1 MVMELPSRRHYQD
14 TEERR
19 GEKGG
24 KREQAVEVGEAEL
37 VRSRLGEEGRARRPN
52 RLSEAEA

>member
-1 MVMELPSRRHYQD
+1 MVTELPSRTHYQD

-19 GEKGG
+19 GEEGE

-37 VRSRLGEEGRARRPN
+37 VLSRLEEEGRARRLN
-52 RLSEAEA
+52 SLSEAEA

>member
-1 MVMELPSRRHYQD
+1 MVMELPSRKHCQD

-19 GEKGG
+19 GEGG

-37 VRSRLGEEGRARRPN
+37 VLSRLEEEGRARRLN
-52 RLSEAEA
+52 SLLEAEV

>member
-1 MVMELPSRRHYQD
+1 MVMELPSRTHYQD

-24 KREQAVEVGEAEL
+24 KREAEEVGEAEL
-37 VRSRLGEEGRARRPN
+37 VRSRLEEEGRARRLN
-52 RLSEAEA
+52 SLSEAEA

>member
-1 MVMELPSRRHYQD
+1 MVMELPSKTHYQG

-19 GEKGG
+19 GEEGK

-37 VRSRLGEEGRARRPN
+37 GSSRLEEEGRARLN
-52 RLSEAEA
+52 SLSEAEA

>member
-1 MVMELPSRRHYQD
+1 MVMELPSRKHCQD

-19 GEKGG
+19 GEGG

-37 VRSRLGEEGRARRPN
+37 VRSRLEEEGRARRLN
-52 RLSEAEA
+52 SLLEAEV

>member
-1 MVMELPSRRHYQD
+1 MVMELPSRTHYQD

-19 GEKGG
+19 GGEGE

-37 VRSRLGEEGRARRPN
+37 VLSRLEQCRARRLN
-52 RLSEAEA
+52 SLSEAEA

>member
-1 MVMELPSRRHYQD
+1 MVMELPSRTHYQG

-19 GEKGG
+19 GGEG

-37 VRSRLGEEGRARRPN
+37 GSSRLEEEGRARRLN
-52 RLSEAEA
+52 SLSEAEV

>member
-19 GEKGG
+19 GGEGE

-37 VRSRLGEEGRARRPN
+37 VRSRLEQCRARRLN
-52 RLSEAEA
+52 SLSEAEA

>member
-1 MVMELPSRRHYQD
+1 MVMELRSKMHYQD

-37 VRSRLGEEGRARRPN
+37 VRSRLEEEGRARRLN
-52 RLSEAEA
+52 SLLEAEV

>member
-1 MVMELPSRRHYQD
+1 MVTELPSRTHYQD

-19 GEKGG
+19 GGGG

-37 VRSRLGEEGRARRPN
+37 VRSRLEEEGRARLN
-52 RLSEAEA
+52 SLSEAEV